1 MKGVTM
7 STALELTHV
16 TLDPGNFYDERMRLT
31 LTFDVL
37 KNVSVMDALWTP
49 FPHARCFLSDETKEK
64 VYALINDV
72 EETKPLPKPLKVITH
87 DPATVVYWG
96 NGYRH
101 DKAGVRLKD
110 KKGRYVRDVTIAM
123 CKGDPYRVAMG
134 VLLCSFRKVTRN
146 RVSIDRY
153 EDVLNELAELGCEDD
168 WRSVL
173 AVINT
178 SANIGMVLS
187 EGLYPISLLN
197 NEERGYI
204 ADTLSVAIDVMALL
218 ASKGE

>member
-1 MKGVTM
+1 M
-7 STALELTHV
+7 SKALELTQV
-16 TLDPGNFYDERMRLT
+16 TLEPGNFYDERMRLT

-37 KNVSVMDALWTP
+37 RNVPVMEALWTP
-49 FPHARCFLSDETKEK
+49 FPHVTIGLSDETKAK
-64 VYALINDV
+64 VYALLNDSPGP
-72 EETKPLPKPLKVITH
+72 KRLPKPRLVISN

-96 NGYRH
+96 DGYRH
-101 DKAGVRLKD
+101 DGDGSIACDEDGKPVK
-110 KKGRYVRDVTIAM
+110 DVTIAK
-123 CKGDPYRVAMG
+123 CKGDDYRLEMG
-134 VLLCSFRKVTRN
+134 VLICSFRRVTRN

-153 EDVLNELAELGCEDD
+153 EDVLNELAELGCDDD